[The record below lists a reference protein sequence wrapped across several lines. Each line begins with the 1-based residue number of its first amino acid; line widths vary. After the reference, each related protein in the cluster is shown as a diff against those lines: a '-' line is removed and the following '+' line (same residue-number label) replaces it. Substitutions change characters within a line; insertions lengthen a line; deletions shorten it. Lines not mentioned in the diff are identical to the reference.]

1 MTFAHG
7 FNLLPHRQRDARLA
21 RRRRYV
27 EWTSAALCGC
37 AAVAL
42 LMAWQTFERARSTES
57 ARRSGNASL
66 CSRRRL
72 PSTLGLSVRH
82 ATSA

>member
-27 EWTSAALCGC
+27 E
-37 AAVAL
+37 
-42 LMAWQTFERARSTES
+42 
-57 ARRSGNASL
+57 
-66 CSRRRL
+66 
-72 PSTLGLSVRH
+72 
-82 ATSA
+82 

>member
-42 LMAWQTFERARSTES
+42 LMTWQTFERARIDRER
-57 ARRSGNASL
+57 AVIGQ
-66 CSRRRL
+66 RL
-72 PSTLGLSVRH
+72 AVLAPPLAEHTACR
-82 ATSA
+82 